1 MAGVAGAAMKPWIWL
16 RIAAVLQAL
25 GTVGHN
31 LETLS
36 TRPTHGP
43 KEQAVFAAMRG
54 FQFDIMGST
63 RSTWDFYR
71 GYQFSTTVTFV
82 LMVVLL
88 WLLSSMSRSA
98 PREARPLVLAIL
110 IAQLFNVVIGWEFF
124 FAGPGGVGGLIAL
137 CLAIAMIGLYRTDQ
151 RALETQQLV
160 GAQNMK

>member
-1 MAGVAGAAMKPWIWL
+1 MKPRIWL

-36 TRPTHGP
+36 TKPTHGP
-43 KEQAVFAAMRG
+43 QEQAVFDAMRG
-54 FQFDIMGST
+54 FQFNIMGAT

-82 LMVVLL
+82 LMVVLI
-88 WLLSSMSRSA
+88 WMLSNMSRSA

-110 IAQLFNVVIGWEFF
+110 VAQIFNAVISWQFF
-124 FAGPGGVGGLIAL
+124 FAGPGVVGGLIAL
-137 CLAIAMIGLYRTDQ
+137 CLAIAVIGLYRAAQ
-151 RALETQQLV
+151 PALRTKQAV
-160 GAQNMK
+160 NA